1 MIAIDTDILIYAR
14 RGETELHSAAASRL
28 VALAK
33 GVERW
38 ALPVFCV
45 AEFLRV
51 VTHHRVFNPPSSIQ
65 QAVAFLEDVF
75 AAPNC
80 DVVRPAPEF
89 LELLVAAARKANARG
104 NRILDAK
111 IAALCREH
119 GIGTILTNDRDFA
132 RFEPLQVRCL
142 Q

>member
-1 MIAIDTDILIYAR
+1 MIALDTNILIYAH
-14 RGETELHSAAASRL
+14 RGETEIHGAAASRL
-28 VALAK
+28 AALAE

-45 AEFLRV
+45 AELLRV
-51 VTHHRVFNPPSSIQ
+51 VPHYRVFNPPSSIQ
-65 QAVAFLEDVF
+65 QAVAFLKDVF

-80 DVVRPAPEF
+80 DVVRPGPEF
-89 LELLVAAARKANARG
+89 LEVLVAAARKANACG
-104 NRILDAK
+104 NRIFDAR
-111 IAALCREH
+111 IAAPCREH
-119 GIGTILTNDRDFA
+119 GIGTILTDDRDFF

>member
-1 MIAIDTDILIYAR
+1 MIALDTNILIYAH
-14 RGETELHSAAASRL
+14 RGETEIHGAAASRL
-28 VALAK
+28 AALAE

-45 AEFLRV
+45 AELLRV
-51 VTHHRVFNPPSSIQ
+51 VPHYRVFNPPSSIQ
-65 QAVAFLEDVF
+65 QAVAFLKDVF

-80 DVVRPAPEF
+80 DVVRPGPEF
-89 LELLVAAARKANARG
+89 LEVLVAAARKTNACG
-104 NRILDAK
+104 NRILDAQ

-119 GIGTILTNDRDFA
+119 GAGTILTDDRDFF
-132 RFEPLQVRCL
+132 RFEPLQMRCL